1 FGAQRHHY
9 LPGPQRRPGADR
21 AIRPGPI
28 AAGARAA
35 MMTPCCLQDDRRDAV
50 RRREGWNGLD
60 YVELA
65 EDGQTLRAYFLGK
78 LPPELAGPSA
88 AAIPHLRIEG
98 GAVITG
104 IAVTATDPAVD
115 PDPEHDDSLSITL
128 SATGDFSTYTL
139 RLTDIADL
147 DPLYDR
153 AEFTF

>member
-1 FGAQRHHY
+1 QPRARGDAAIHAASGAAILARRRHRSARPRCQRYRLGAQRHHY

-35 MMTPCCLQDDRRDAV
+35 TMTPCCLQDDRRDAV

-88 AAIPHLRIEG
+88 
-98 GAVITG
+98 
-104 IAVTATDPAVD
+104 
-115 PDPEHDDSLSITL
+115 
-128 SATGDFSTYTL
+128 
-139 RLTDIADL
+139 
-147 DPLYDR
+147 
-153 AEFTF
+153 